1 MSKQAVLVVE
11 DDLAL
16 REALADTLETAGH
29 SVITAADGSE
39 ALALLERSSVGVM
52 VSDMQMA
59 PMDGHQLLHKVRAS
73 RPDLPFIMITAYGTI
88 EKAVTAM
95 RDGATDY
102 LVKPFEADMLVEV
115 VERFRVPDFDAGGL
129 VAVDPRSIEL
139 AELARRVADSDA
151 TVLLS
156 GESGTG
162 KEVYARYIHDHSA
175 RARGPFVAINCAAI
189 PDNMLEA
196 VLFGHEKGAF
206 TGAVNA
212 HAGKFE
218 QAQGGT
224 LLLDEVSEMPL
235 GLQAKLL
242 RVLQEREVE
251 RVGGKTTIALNVRVL
266 ATTNRALADEV
277 AEGNFREDL
286 FYRLNV
292 FPLSLLPLRQR
303 PGDIAPLAQRLLQ
316 RHCAGVR
323 RVPGLSDAAITKLC
337 GHSWPGNVRE
347 LDNCMQRTLILLR
360 NEVVDSDDLLFEH
373 AAPAPATATAVRT
386 SDADL
391 QEQLRDNEHRLII
404 DALHT
409 TSSRKAAAEKLGISP
424 RTLRYKLARLRDAG
438 IDIPRRVGA
447 QIASIDSM

>member
-59 PMDGHQLLHKVRAS
+59 PMDGHQLLRKVRAS